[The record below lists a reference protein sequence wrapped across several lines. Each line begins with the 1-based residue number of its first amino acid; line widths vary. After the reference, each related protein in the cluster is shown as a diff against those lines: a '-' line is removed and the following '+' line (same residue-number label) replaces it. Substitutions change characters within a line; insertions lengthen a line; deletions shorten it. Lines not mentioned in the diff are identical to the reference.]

1 MVAAATLPGMIASAK
16 NIFCRSMCMRQ
27 IWVIIVLM
35 STIAFSSKAEDLW
48 IEAENFVDKG
58 GWVLDNQSME
68 QMGSPLFVGTWIR
81 DSC

>member
-1 MVAAATLPGMIASAK
+1 
-16 NIFCRSMCMRQ
+16 MRQ

-68 QMGSPLFVGTWIR
+68 QMGSPYLLAHGLGIPV
-81 DSC
+81 